1 MKSNVSNANG
11 DTSTSGTVNTGENTG
26 TARANIAKIVDG
38 ANINIADY
46 IGKTWVPFHLARLT
60 GFVVKLKS
68 EQGKAS
74 VVCPLSIKLITE
86 RFYILKCV
94 IPVLEMCV
102 YYFKHH
108 TSEIAKDSQLLLV
121 RKNILCFAN
130 C

>member
-60 GFVVKLKS
+60 VFVVKLKS

-74 VVCPLSIKLITE
+74 VVCP
-86 RFYILKCV
+86 
-94 IPVLEMCV
+94 
-102 YYFKHH
+102 
-108 TSEIAKDSQLLLV
+108 
-121 RKNILCFAN
+121 
-130 C
+130 